1 MQRLP
6 EFRQFQRFER
16 NFKAERVERV
26 HNLRCRFDA
35 LIARRADNH
44 CACDGNCIA
53 ERGDIEIQRAVVV
66 HVFDRRA
73 FKLLGEFREIVA
85 VGVGKLPVVERR
97 LRTCGQHCW
106 LREAAHDISRKV
118 VAVDGV
124 GDGAAQTVV
133 GEDLAGDVVADVLHD
148 RKPRVP
154 QLVVV
159 VEAREGGGIGTAP
172 LYPIVQALKAAG
184 NKVIVVICARTK
196 DLLIFVDEMK
206 AIADEVIIMTDD
218 GSAGRQGV
226 STVPVEELCQSQTP
240 PAEVIAIGPPI
251 MMKFV
256 CATTAKYNVKTTVSL
271 NTIMIDGTGMC
282 GGCRVSVGGKIKFV
296 CVDGPDFDGH
306 QVDWANMMTRMKSFK
321 DEEEKHKCR
330 LGM

>member
-1 MQRLP
+1 MNKIL
-6 EFRQFQRFER
+6 EKRQLSETVYYMKFEAEDIAKNRKAGQFLIVQYDDEMGERIPLTIADANAEEGWVAIVFQAVGAGTM
-16 NFKAERVERV
+16 K
-26 HNLRCRFDA
+26 
-35 LIARRADNH
+35 IARLNP
-44 CACDGNCIA
+44 
-53 ERGDIEIQRAVVV
+53 GDYLAAVLGPLGTPSKIEKYDA
-66 HVFDRRA
+66 
-73 FKLLGEFREIVA
+73 
-85 VGVGKLPVVERR
+85 PVLCV
-97 LRTCGQHCW
+97 
-106 LREAAHDISRKV
+106 
-118 VAVDGV
+118 
-124 GDGAAQTVV
+124 
-133 GEDLAGDVVADVLHD
+133 
-148 RKPRVP
+148 
-154 QLVVV
+154 
-159 VEAREGGGIGTAP
+159 GGGIGTAP

>member
-1 MQRLP
+1 M
-6 EFRQFQRFER
+6 
-16 NFKAERVERV
+16 K
-26 HNLRCRFDA
+26 
-35 LIARRADNH
+35 IARLNP
-44 CACDGNCIA
+44 
-53 ERGDIEIQRAVVV
+53 GDYLAAVLGPLGTPSKIEKYDA
-66 HVFDRRA
+66 
-73 FKLLGEFREIVA
+73 
-85 VGVGKLPVVERR
+85 PVLCV
-97 LRTCGQHCW
+97 
-106 LREAAHDISRKV
+106 
-118 VAVDGV
+118 
-124 GDGAAQTVV
+124 
-133 GEDLAGDVVADVLHD
+133 
-148 RKPRVP
+148 
-154 QLVVV
+154 
-159 VEAREGGGIGTAP
+159 GGGIGTAP

>member
-1 MQRLP
+1 MNKILEKRKLSETVYYMKFEAP
-6 EFRQFQRFER
+6 DIAKNRKAGQFLIVQYDNEMGER
-16 NFKAERVERV
+16 IPLTIADANAEEGWV
-26 HNLRCRFDA
+26 A
-35 LIARRADNH
+35 I
-44 CACDGNCIA
+44 
-53 ERGDIEIQRAVVV
+53 
-66 HVFDRRA
+66 VFQ
-73 FKLLGEFREIVA
+73 A
-85 VGVGKLPVVERR
+85 VGAGTMK
-97 LRTCGQHCW
+97 
-106 LREAAHDISRKV
+106 ISRLNEGEYLA
-118 VAVDGV
+118 AVLGPLGTPSKIEKYD
-124 GDGAAQTVV
+124 AP
-133 GEDLAGDVVADVLHD
+133 VLC
-148 RKPRVP
+148 V
-154 QLVVV
+154 
-159 VEAREGGGIGTAP
+159 GGGIGTAP

-206 AIADEVIIMTDD
+206 AVADEVIIMTDD

-256 CATTAKYNVKTTVSL
+256 CATTEKYNVKTTVSL

-282 GGCRVSVGGKIKFV
+282 GGCRVSVGGKTKFV

-321 DEEEKHKCR
+321 DEEEKHKCKI
-330 LGM
+330 GM